1 MAGSRVLVSDRY
13 GTTPLSI
20 YLPGA
25 RSLPRN
31 QRVVSTRELDFVF
44 LRRAHAGA
52 WAPNEDSL
60 FSPLAPG
67 SPGVDP
73 LPRFRLIAARRSAAY
88 ATYRFLAPGAVP
100 ITVDSLRRAFG
111 FMSGIPM

>member
-1 MAGSRVLVSDRY
+1 MSEDLNFVLQARREKLQQLIAEGHQPFAYSFERTHTSAEALESIGDAAEGAPVSMAGRIVALRY

-60 FSPLAPG
+60 W
-67 SPGVDP
+67 
-73 LPRFRLIAARRSAAY
+73 
-88 ATYRFLAPGAVP
+88 
-100 ITVDSLRRAFG
+100 
-111 FMSGIPM
+111 